1 MPLLI
6 GSLSPGWAKGGL
18 MGKASQ
24 PAKREVIKHS
34 AAIQIENNI
43 TLLQR
48 RTWNAL
54 LYNAY
59 DELETKEEHSIPAK
73 KLARLVGYD
82 SHDMGYLKE
91 AALAMLRCIVQ
102 YNVLG
107 KDGSSERWG
116 AMALLAQVDIQK
128 GLFTYAYS
136 PELRRRLHNPAMY
149 ARLDL
154 NMQKQFDSKHAL
166 ALWELCADYLGS
178 GRDYGESPFIPL
190 AEYRKLMGIA
200 DDMYPLFKLFNKR
213 IIKEP
218 IAEINRVSDFLVSAN
233 YRRSGRKVTALKFK
247 IRRITTLP
255 GAVAGQGK
263 LFPAE
268 DMPLVVRL
276 LKDVGL
282 SSSDA
287 WDIYQR
293 GWAFVV
299 DDAIRPVDPGEDAEA
314 SFVRYIREKIH
325 LLKRRQASGKVDN
338 STGFLLEAIRQNYA
352 NPEYTAEKQREAE
365 RKKQQATRERE
376 KQAKALAQQKDD
388 LEQTRD
394 KELDQLSNRVA
405 AESPGILEQAA
416 AELLT
421 ESFGFRQFY
430 DRDKSALENYQARK
444 AVQVLL
450 NPFLERHA
458 PECFEA
464 VKRNYATRI
473 AAIDAQVAALQS
485 A

>member
-6 GSLSPGWAKGGL
+6 GSLSPGWAKGRL

-24 PAKREVIKHS
+24 PAKREIIKHS

-59 DELETKEEHSIPAK
+59 DELETKEEHAIPVK

-107 KDGSSERWG
+107 KDGSTERWG

-128 GLFTYAYS
+128 GWFTYAYS

-200 DDMYPLFKLFNKR
+200 DDMYSLFKLFNKR

-218 IAEINRVSDFLVSAN
+218 IAEINRVSDFCVAVN

-247 IRRITTLP
+247 IRRIATLP
-255 GAVAGQGK
+255 GAAAGQGK

-268 DMPLVVRL
+268 EMPLVVRL
-276 LKDVGL
+276 LKEVGL

-293 GWAFVV
+293 GWAFVA
-299 DDAIRPVDPGEDAEA
+299 DDATRPVDAGEDPEA
-314 SFVRYIREKIH
+314 AFVRYIREKIH

-338 STGFLLEAIRQNYA
+338 STGFLLEAIRHDYA
-352 NPEYTAEKQREAE
+352 NPEYTAEKRREAD
-365 RKKQQATRERE
+365 RKEQQGKHERE
-376 KQAKALAQQKDD
+376 KQAKALARQKDD
-388 LEQTRD
+388 LEQARD
-394 KELDQLSNRVA
+394 EELDQLSGRVA

-444 AVQVLL
+444 AVQALL

-458 PECFEA
+458 PERFEA
-464 VKRNYATRI
+464 IKQNYAPRI
-473 AAIDAQVAALQS
+473 TAIDVQMAALQS

>member
-1 MPLLI
+1 
-6 GSLSPGWAKGGL
+6 

-59 DELETKEEHSIPAK
+59 NELETKEEHAIPVQ

-107 KDGSSERWG
+107 KDGSTERWG

-128 GLFTYAYS
+128 GWFTYAYS

-178 GRDYGESPFIPL
+178 SRDYGESPFIPL

-218 IAEINRVSDFLVSAN
+218 IAEINRVSDFFVSVN
-233 YRRSGRKVTALKFK
+233 YRRSGRKVTALKFT

-255 GAVAGQGK
+255 EAAAGQGK
-263 LFPAE
+263 LFPAME

-276 LKDVGL
+276 LRDVGL
-282 SSSDA
+282 SSGDA

-293 GWAFVV
+293 GWAIV
-299 DDAIRPVDPGEDAEA
+299 ANGATRPVDPGEDAEA
-314 SFVRYIREKIH
+314 AFIRYIREKIH

-352 NPEYTAEKQREAE
+352 NPEYTAERQREAD
-365 RKKQQATRERE
+365 RKNQQATRERE

-388 LEQTRD
+388 LEQARD
-394 KELDQLSNRVA
+394 EELDQLSGRVA
-405 AESPGILEQAA
+405 AESPSILEQAA
-416 AELLT
+416 AELLP

-444 AVQVLL
+444 AVQALL
-450 NPFLERHA
+450 NPFLERHT
-458 PECFEA
+458 PERFEA
-464 VKRNYATRI
+464 IKQTYATRI
-473 AAIDAQVAALQS
+473 AAIDAQIAALQS

>member
-1 MPLLI
+1 MR
-6 GSLSPGWAKGGL
+6 
-18 MGKASQ
+18 KASQ
-24 PAKREVIKHS
+24 PVKREVIKHS

-59 DELETKEEHSIPAK
+59 NELETKEEHAIPVK
-73 KLARLVGYD
+73 KLAGLVGYD

-154 NMQKQFDSKHAL
+154 NMQKQFASKHAL

-213 IIKEP
+213 VIKEP
-218 IAEINRVSDFLVSAN
+218 IEEINRVSDFRVSAN

-255 GAVAGQGK
+255 AAVAGQGK

-268 DMPLVVRL
+268 DMPLIVRL

-299 DDAIRPVDPGEDAEA
+299 DDATRPVDPGEEPEA
-314 SFVRYIREKIH
+314 AFVRYIREKIH

-352 NPEYTAEKQREAE
+352 NPEYTVEKRREAD
-365 RKKQQATRERE
+365 RKEQQAKRDREQ
-376 KQAKALAQQKDD
+376 QAKALAQQKGD
-388 LEQTRD
+388 LEQARD
-394 KELDQLSNRVA
+394 KELDQLSSRVA
-405 AESPGILEQAA
+405 AEAPGILEQAA

-444 AVQVLL
+444 AVQALL

-458 PECFEA
+458 PERFEA
-464 VKRNYATRI
+464 VKQHYAARI
-473 AAIDAQVAALQS
+473 AVIDAQLAALQS

>member
-1 MPLLI
+1 M
-6 GSLSPGWAKGGL
+6 
-18 MGKASQ
+18 
-24 PAKREVIKHS
+24 
-34 AAIQIENNI
+34 
-43 TLLQR
+43 
-48 RTWNAL
+48 
-54 LYNAY
+54 
-59 DELETKEEHSIPAK
+59 EEHAIPVK
-73 KLARLVGYD
+73 KLAGLVGYD

-91 AALAMLRCIVQ
+91 AGLAMLRCIVQ

-116 AMALLAQVDIQK
+116 AMALLAQVDIQN
-128 GLFTYAYS
+128 GLLTYAYS

-213 IIKEP
+213 VIKEP
-218 IAEINRVSDFLVSAN
+218 IAEINRVSDFLVSVY
-233 YRRSGRKVTALKFK
+233 YRRSGRKVTTLKFK
-247 IRRITTLP
+247 IRRITMLP
-255 GAVAGQGK
+255 GTVAGQGK
-263 LFPAE
+263 LFPAVE

-276 LKDVGL
+276 LKDAGL

-287 WDIYQR
+287 WDVYQR

-299 DDAIRPVDPGEDAEA
+299 DDATRPVDPGEDAEA
-314 SFVRYIREKIH
+314 AFVRYIREKIH

-338 STGFLLEAIRQNYA
+338 STGFLREAIRQNYA
-352 NPEYTAEKQREAE
+352 NPEYTAEKQREADK
-365 RKKQQATRERE
+365 KKQQAKRERE
-376 KQAKALAQQKDD
+376 KQAKALAQQKDE
-388 LEQTRD
+388 LEQARD
-394 KELDQLSNRVA
+394 KELDQLSSQVA
-405 AESPGILEQAA
+405 AEAPGILEQAA

-444 AVQVLL
+444 AVQALV

-458 PECFEA
+458 PERFEA
-464 VKRNYATRI
+464 VKQHYATRI
-473 AAIDAQVAALQS
+473 AAINAQIAALQS

>member
-1 MPLLI
+1 
-6 GSLSPGWAKGGL
+6 

-59 DELETKEEHSIPAK
+59 SELETKEEHSIPVK

-128 GLFTYAYS
+128 GWFTYAYS

-218 IAEINRVSDFLVSAN
+218 IAEINRVSDFLVSVN
-233 YRRSGRKVTALKFK
+233 YQRSGRGARPPARWITARDFCWKPYAITTPILSIRWKNSV
-247 IRRITTLP
+247 RRIGRTNRPSANGRNRPRLSPSKKTISN
-255 GAVAGQGK
+255 K
-263 LFPAE
+263 PA
-268 DMPLVVRL
+268 
-276 LKDVGL
+276 
-282 SSSDA
+282 
-287 WDIYQR
+287 
-293 GWAFVV
+293 
-299 DDAIRPVDPGEDAEA
+299 
-314 SFVRYIREKIH
+314 
-325 LLKRRQASGKVDN
+325 
-338 STGFLLEAIRQNYA
+338 T
-352 NPEYTAEKQREAE
+352 
-365 RKKQQATRERE
+365 
-376 KQAKALAQQKDD
+376 
-388 LEQTRD
+388 
-394 KELDQLSNRVA
+394 
-405 AESPGILEQAA
+405 
-416 AELLT
+416 
-421 ESFGFRQFY
+421 
-430 DRDKSALENYQARK
+430 KS
-444 AVQVLL
+444 
-450 NPFLERHA
+450 
-458 PECFEA
+458 
-464 VKRNYATRI
+464 
-473 AAIDAQVAALQS
+473 
-485 A
+485 

>member
-1 MPLLI
+1 MR
-6 GSLSPGWAKGGL
+6 KV
-18 MGKASQ
+18 SQ
-24 PAKREVIKHS
+24 PVKREIIKHS

-59 DELETKEEHSIPAK
+59 GELETKEEHSIPIK
-73 KLARLVGYD
+73 RLAHLVGYD
-82 SHDMGYLKE
+82 SHDMGYLKQ

-128 GLFTYAYS
+128 GWFTYAYS

-154 NMQKQFDSKHAL
+154 NMQKQFASKHAL

-178 GRDYGESPFIPL
+178 GRDYGESPFILL
-190 AEYRKLMGIA
+190 AEYRTLMGIA
-200 DDMYPLFKLFNKR
+200 DDMYPLFKLFNQR

-218 IAEINRVSDFLVSAN
+218 IAEINRVSDFLISVT
-233 YRRSGRKVTALKFK
+233 YQRSGRKVTALKFK
-247 IRRITTLP
+247 IRRVTTLP
-255 GAVAGQGK
+255 GAAGQRA
-263 LFPAE
+263 LFPVE
-268 DMPLVVRL
+268 ELPLVVSL
-276 LKDVGL
+276 LKDAGL

-287 WDIYQR
+287 WNIYQR
-293 GWAFVV
+293 GWAFVA
-299 DDAIRPVDPGEDAEA
+299 DDAIRPADPSKNPEA
-314 SFVRYIREKIH
+314 AFARYIREKIH

-352 NPEYTAEKQREAE
+352 NPEYTAENQREAE
-365 RKKQQATRERE
+365 RKSHQVRRERE
-376 KQAKALAQQKDD
+376 KQAKALAQQKEE
-388 LEQTRD
+388 LEHARD
-394 KELDQLSNRVA
+394 KELDQLSSRVA
-405 AESPGILEQAA
+405 TELPGILEQAA

-444 AVQVLL
+444 AVQALL
-450 NPFLERHA
+450 NPFLERHT
-458 PECFEA
+458 PERFEV
-464 VKRNYATRI
+464 VKQHYATQI
-473 AAIDAQVAALQS
+473 AAIDVQIAALQS

>member
-1 MPLLI
+1 
-6 GSLSPGWAKGGL
+6 
-18 MGKASQ
+18 
-24 PAKREVIKHS
+24 AKREVIKHS

-59 DELETKEEHSIPAK
+59 DELETKEEHAIPVK
-73 KLARLVGYD
+73 KLAGLVGYD

-128 GLFTYAYS
+128 GLFSYAYS

-154 NMQKQFDSKHAL
+154 NMQKQFASKHAL

-178 GRDYGESPFIPL
+178 GRDYGESPVIPL

-213 IIKEP
+213 VIKEP
-218 IAEINRVSDFLVSAN
+218 IEEINRVSDFLVSVN
-233 YRRSGRKVTALKFK
+233 YRRSGRKVKALKFK
-247 IRRITTLP
+247 IRRITILP

-299 DDAIRPVDPGEDAEA
+299 DDVIRPVDPGGDAEVA
-314 SFVRYIREKIH
+314 FVRYIREKIH

-352 NPEYTAEKQREAE
+352 NPEYTAEKQREAD
-365 RKKQQATRERE
+365 RKNQQARRERE
-376 KQAKALAQQKDD
+376 KQAKALAQQKAD
-388 LEQTRD
+388 LEQARD
-394 KELDQLSNRVA
+394 KELDQLSSRVA
-405 AESPGILEQAA
+405 AELPCILEQAA
-416 AELLT
+416 AELLA

-444 AVQVLL
+444 AVQMLL

-458 PECFEA
+458 PARFEG
-464 VKRNYATRI
+464 VKRNYALRI
-473 AAIDAQVAALQS
+473 AAIDVQIAA
-485 A
+485 

>member
-1 MPLLI
+1 MR
-6 GSLSPGWAKGGL
+6 
-18 MGKASQ
+18 KATQ
-24 PAKREVIKHS
+24 PAKQEIIKHS

-59 DELETKEEHSIPAK
+59 SELETKEEHSIPIK
-73 KLARLVGYD
+73 KLARIVGYD

-107 KDGSSERWG
+107 KDGSAERWG

-128 GLFTYAYS
+128 GWFTYAYS

-178 GRDYGESPFIPL
+178 SRDYGESPFIPL

-200 DDMYPLFKLFNKR
+200 DDMYPLFKLFNQR

-218 IAEINRVSDFLVSAN
+218 IAEINRISDFLVSVT
-233 YRRSGRKVTALKFK
+233 YQRSGRKVTALKFK
-247 IRRITTLP
+247 IRRVTTLP
-255 GAVAGQGK
+255 GAIAEHGK

-268 DMPLVVRL
+268 EMPLVVRL
-276 LKDVGL
+276 LREVGL
-282 SSSDA
+282 SSTDA
-287 WDIYQR
+287 WDVYQR

-299 DDAIRPVDPGEDAEA
+299 DDPVRPADPGEDAEA
-314 SFVRYIREKIH
+314 AFVRYIREKIH

-338 STGFLLEAIRQNYA
+338 STGFLLEALRQNYA
-352 NPEYTAEKQREAE
+352 NPEYTAEKQREAD
-365 RKKQQATRERE
+365 RKNQQARHERE
-376 KQAKALAQQKDD
+376 QQAKALAQRKDD
-388 LEQTRD
+388 LEQARD
-394 KELDQLSNRVA
+394 EELDQLSSRVA
-405 AESPGILEQAA
+405 AESPGMLEQAA

-430 DRDKSALENYQARK
+430 DRNKSALENYQARK
-444 AVQVLL
+444 AVQALL
-450 NPFLERHA
+450 NPFLVRHA
-458 PECFEA
+458 PERFEA
-464 VKRNYATRI
+464 IQHHYAARI
-473 AAIDAQVAALQS
+473 AAIDAQIATLQS

>member
-1 MPLLI
+1 
-6 GSLSPGWAKGGL
+6 

-24 PAKREVIKHS
+24 PAKREIIKHS

-59 DELETKEEHSIPAK
+59 GELQTKEEHSIPIK

-128 GLFTYAYS
+128 GWFTYAYS

-178 GRDYGESPFIPL
+178 SRDYGESPFIPL

-200 DDMYPLFKLFNKR
+200 DAMYPLFKLFNQR

-218 IAEINRVSDFLVSAN
+218 IAEINRVSDFLVSVT
-233 YRRSGRKVTALKFK
+233 YQRSGRKVTALKFK
-247 IRRITTLP
+247 IRRATTLP
-255 GAVAGQGK
+255 GAAGQGT

-268 DMPLVVRL
+268 ETPLAVSL
-276 LKDVGL
+276 LKDAGL

-293 GWAFVV
+293 GWAFVA
-299 DDAIRPVDPGEDAEA
+299 DDAIRPADPGEDPEA
-314 SFVRYIREKIH
+314 AFVRYIREKIH

-352 NPEYTAEKQREAE
+352 NPEYTAENQREAE
-365 RKKQQATRERE
+365 RKSHQAKRERE
-376 KQAKALAQQKDD
+376 KQAKALAQQKED
-388 LEQTRD
+388 LEQARD
-394 KELDQLSNRVA
+394 KELDQLSSRMA
-405 AESPGILEQAA
+405 TELPGVLEEAA

-430 DRDKSALENYQARK
+430 DRERSALENYLARK

-458 PECFEA
+458 PERFEA
-464 VKRNYATRI
+464 VKQKYAPQI
-473 AAIDAQVAALQS
+473 AAIDAQVTALQS

>member
-1 MPLLI
+1 MPLLL
-6 GSLSPGWAKGGL
+6 GSLSPGWTKGGL
-18 MGKASQ
+18 MRKASQ

-59 DELETKEEHSIPAK
+59 DELETKEEHAIPVR

-128 GLFTYAYS
+128 GWFTYAYS

-218 IAEINRVSDFLVSAN
+218 IAEINRVSDFLVAVN
-233 YRRSGRKVTALKFK
+233 YRRSGRRVTALKFK

-255 GAVAGQGK
+255 GTAGQGR

-268 DMPLVVRL
+268 EMPLVVRL
-276 LKDVGL
+276 LKDAGL
-282 SSSDA
+282 SPSDA
-287 WDIYQR
+287 WDVYQR

-299 DDAIRPVDPGEDAEA
+299 DDAIWPVHPGEEAEA

-325 LLKRRQASGKVDN
+325 LLKRRQASGRVDN

-352 NPEYTAEKQREAE
+352 NPEYTAEKQCEAD
-365 RKKQQATRERE
+365 RKNHQARCERE
-376 KQAKALAQQKDD
+376 KQAKALARQKDN
-388 LEQTRD
+388 LEQARD
-394 KELDQLSNRVA
+394 DELDQLSSRVA
-405 AESPGILEQAA
+405 AESPGMLEQVA

-444 AVQVLL
+444 AVQALL

-458 PECFEA
+458 PERFEA
-464 VKRNYATRI
+464 IKHNYAPRI
-473 AAIDAQVAALQS
+473 AAIDAQIAALQS
-485 A
+485 AW

>member
-1 MPLLI
+1 
-6 GSLSPGWAKGGL
+6 

-59 DELETKEEHSIPAK
+59 NELETKEEHAIPVR

-107 KDGSSERWG
+107 KDGSTERWG

-128 GLFTYAYS
+128 GWFTYAYS

-178 GRDYGESPFIPL
+178 SRDYGESPFIPL

-218 IAEINRVSDFLVSAN
+218 IAEINRVSDFFVSVN
-233 YRRSGRKVTALKFK
+233 YRRSGRKVTALKFT

-255 GAVAGQGK
+255 EAAAGQGK
-263 LFPAE
+263 LFPAME

-276 LKDVGL
+276 LRDVGL
-282 SSSDA
+282 SSGDA

-293 GWAFVV
+293 GWAIV
-299 DDAIRPVDPGEDAEA
+299 ANGATRPVDPGEDAEA
-314 SFVRYIREKIH
+314 AFIRYIREKIH

-338 STGFLLEAIRQNYA
+338 STGFLLEAIRHNYA
-352 NPEYTAEKQREAE
+352 NPEYTAEKQREAD
-365 RKKQQATRERE
+365 RKNQQAKRERE

-388 LEQTRD
+388 LEQARD
-394 KELDQLSNRVA
+394 EELDQLSGRVA
-405 AESPGILEQAA
+405 AESPSILEQAA
-416 AELLT
+416 AELLP

-444 AVQVLL
+444 AVQALL
-450 NPFLERHA
+450 NPFLERHT
-458 PECFEA
+458 PERFEA
-464 VKRNYATRI
+464 IKQTYATRI
-473 AAIDAQVAALQS
+473 AAIDAQIAALQS